1 MNDAGIA
8 ERPAT
13 TPHRPPMRS
22 AESTPERDL
31 LLESILE
38 ELRMLRREQQHED
51 FSIGRLAGAIAQAIA
66 ICTIGWGIFA
76 WMDAT
81 PDTTAAAATSATIRI
96 LAGIGFQLMA
106 LTWFGMSRR

>member
-8 ERPAT
+8 ERPANAVQ
-13 TPHRPPMRS
+13 RPPTRPS
-22 AESTPERDL
+22 ESTPERDV

-51 FSIGRLAGAIAQAIA
+51 FSIGRLAGAIAQAFA
-66 ICTIGWGIFA
+66 ICSIGWGIFA
-76 WMDAT
+76 WIDAT

-106 LTWFGMSRR
+106 LTWFSASRR